1 MVTKKKKNLFSFPTE
16 KNHFHYALWD
26 FLPHWTRMYVKL
38 LGPCFKTGRARA
50 PLDPALFFFSLCPA
64 CQKGSNITLSAQRT
78 PITIESSPIVMWS
91 LWTEKELKP
100 HWFPTSYNRKKI
112 FVSNSTSQPL
122 NSKLIKQKKLSF
134 QRKKEPPTRSL
145 IGGKK
150 KFTSLVLVLR
160 LENEKYANQSP
171 FCEKTRAGPWIETF
185 PQFLHKKKTSSA
197 ESIS

>member
-1 MVTKKKKNLFSFPTE
+1 MVTRKKKNFPFPTE
-16 KNHFHYALWD
+16 KKITFITPSGI

-64 CQKGSNITLSAQRT
+64 CQKGSNITFSAQRT

-112 FVSNSTSQPL
+112 FVSKFYKPAAQFKTDQA
-122 NSKLIKQKKLSF
+122 
-134 QRKKEPPTRSL
+134 
-145 IGGKK
+145 KK
-150 KFTSLVLVLR
+150 KALLPKEKKSSSLAV
-160 LENEKYANQSP
+160 
-171 FCEKTRAGPWIETF
+171 
-185 PQFLHKKKTSSA
+185 
-197 ESIS
+197 